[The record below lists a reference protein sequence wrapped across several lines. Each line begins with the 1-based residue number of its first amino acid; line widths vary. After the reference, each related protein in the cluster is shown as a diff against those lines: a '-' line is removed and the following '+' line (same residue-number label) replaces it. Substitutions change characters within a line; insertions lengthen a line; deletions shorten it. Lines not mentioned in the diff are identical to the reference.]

1 MADPRAKLVEEICSA
16 SSATAACAHR
26 RRNGRKPG
34 FVDWYLVLQLE
45 ETAGADI
52 VRRRYRHLALQLH
65 PDKNDHPQAETAFK
79 IVFEM
84 KRPVSAG
91 EWSSLHQ
98 QCPSRRLCSS
108 FRSSPGLRVPLRR
121 REKKSLR
128 LRPAAQRL
136 RWCNGKL
143 RRPSSDGAGEE
154 RTRRALQAMR
164 EEVMQRLRDDTMV
177 IEHCL
182 RARRLVR
189 EESPVF
195 DPTDRLLFP
204 EYRRRRHRTPPDAWF
219 LRPQRFPSCYQSR
232 RAGCETP
239 LYEFASASS
248 TEHPSSRF

>member
-79 IVFEM
+79 IVFEAYACL
-84 KRPVSAG
+84 SDEG
-91 EWSSLHQ
+91 
-98 QCPSRRLCSS
+98 
-108 FRSSPGLRVPLRR
+108 RR
-121 REKKSLR
+121 RAFDSDR
-128 LRPAAQRL
+128 RRNAC